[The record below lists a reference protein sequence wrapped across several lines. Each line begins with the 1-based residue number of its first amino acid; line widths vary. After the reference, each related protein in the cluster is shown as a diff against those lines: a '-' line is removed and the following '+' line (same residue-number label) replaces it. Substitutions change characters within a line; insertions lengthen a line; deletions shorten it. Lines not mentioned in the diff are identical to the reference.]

1 MTADVTTRRTNSVT
15 NATTVTA
22 AKADVDAS
30 HEMCEVSVD
39 VKSICMVTPDCI
51 AQVA

>member
-1 MTADVTTRRTNSVT
+1 MTADVTTRRTYSVT

-30 HEMCEVSVD
+30 HEMCGVSVD
-39 VKSICMVTPDCI
+39 VKSIWLLLT
-51 AQVA
+51 ALHK